1 MKSSRSL
8 YLKKAEKEIRA
19 LGETRGVLVLS
30 TGDEELLVKNVGIK
44 NYKAAAVGVTKF
56 SPLHDK
62 VLEEI
67 GKEIKR
73 ELKNYSKD
81 PTNTYK
87 YRGELEK
94 LADFRNDHLIREIQQ
109 KAPNLHCL
117 ASSSFPRN
125 KKVNNAITF
134 RTKNQIR
141 KIQQTMQS
149 TEEENPQFIHSAEL
163 KPSFNHSNV

>member
-1 MKSSRSL
+1 MTKSF
-8 YLKKAEKEIRA
+8 LKN
-19 LGETRGVLVLS
+19 L
-30 TGDEELLVKNVGIK
+30 GIK

-81 PTNTYK
+81 PRNMHK

-94 LADFRNDHLIREIQQ
+94 PADFQNDHLIREIQQ
-109 KAPNLHCL
+109 KAANLHCL
-117 ASSSFPRN
+117 VSSSFPRN
-125 KKVNNAITF
+125 KKVQNGGGCFLLCEFLRRRVYI
-134 RTKNQIR
+134 
-141 KIQQTMQS
+141 
-149 TEEENPQFIHSAEL
+149 L
-163 KPSFNHSNV
+163 